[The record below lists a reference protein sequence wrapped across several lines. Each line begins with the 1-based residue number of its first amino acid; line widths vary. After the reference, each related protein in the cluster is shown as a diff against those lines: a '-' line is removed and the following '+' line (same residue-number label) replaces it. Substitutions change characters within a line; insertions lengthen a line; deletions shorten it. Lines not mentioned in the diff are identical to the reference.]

1 MDAHNLHWQLAS
13 VCAPPVENL
22 HLATDLI
29 AVFSRD
35 GRALLLGSPSRTDH
49 GQLEP
54 FLVPQ
59 KRRVLCGAATSAA
72 ALSEPQTFLVANYDC
87 RGLGQSGAG
96 HISSVGAL
104 SPAPD
109 RLLVLDVVA
118 CKYPCAWVPV
128 PRRWGAM
135 NTVEADSGRTRS
147 DLLVSTLAAHEG
159 RTTLSSP
166 VRWRHIPWKRMV
178 APRHEEGAAA
188 AAQLLYLMLQP

>member
-1 MDAHNLHWQLAS
+1 MPHLGRVVFSPDVRCWSVAQILCISDGCKMRILQGFLRWTTPCQVGSQMDAHNLHWQLAC

-59 KRRVLCGAATSAA
+59 KRRT
-72 ALSEPQTFLVANYDC
+72 LSEPHTFLVANYDC

-96 HISSVGAL
+96 DIAPVGAL

-109 RLLVLDVVA
+109 RLLVLDVA
-118 CKYPCAWVPV
+118 ARKYPCAWVPV
-128 PRRWGAM
+128 PRHWSAM

-147 DLLVSTLAAHEG
+147 DLLVSTLAAHE
-159 RTTLSSP
+159 
-166 VRWRHIPWKRMV
+166 
-178 APRHEEGAAA
+178 
-188 AAQLLYLMLQP
+188 